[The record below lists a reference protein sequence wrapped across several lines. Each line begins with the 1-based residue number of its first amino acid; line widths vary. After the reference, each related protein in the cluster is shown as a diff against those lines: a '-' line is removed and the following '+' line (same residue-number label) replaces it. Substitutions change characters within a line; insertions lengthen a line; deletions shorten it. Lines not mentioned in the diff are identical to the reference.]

1 MNEKEIYLMLIAIF
15 ALIKTELK
23 LLLTS
28 LYNTIHNERYRKLG
42 IKLYELDE
50 ILLYEHIA
58 KNNIYCKIYIVH
70 RGLFSNNQ
78 LCSTI
83 FTTENRKEIDR
94 KIIDVIKESKDYNL
108 KVLNRNNK
116 NSYIIVTNCTND
128 ECIKFIED
136 ILNKY

>member
-1 MNEKEIYLMLIAIF
+1 MLIAIF